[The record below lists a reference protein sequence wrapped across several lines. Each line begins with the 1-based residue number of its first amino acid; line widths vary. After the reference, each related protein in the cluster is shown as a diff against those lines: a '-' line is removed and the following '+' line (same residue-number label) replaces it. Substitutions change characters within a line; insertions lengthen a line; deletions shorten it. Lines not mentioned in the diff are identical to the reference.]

1 MHAPGPSFEDRVRD
15 AGRIVYAVAH
25 SVLRDPAEA
34 EDVAQEVFLMAYRKL
49 DQLRDPGQFR
59 AWVARMSWRQAL
71 NRKRGWR
78 RRLARDFRWSAAR
91 PAAAAPEETL
101 TLQHE
106 VERMPEHLREVLV
119 LAAIEGLEA
128 REVSAILEIPEGT
141 VRSRLHAARKHLL
154 EVWK

>member
-1 MHAPGPSFEDRVRD
+1 MDAPGLSFDDCVRD
-15 AGRIVYAVAH
+15 AARTVFAIAQ

-49 DQLRDPGQFR
+49 EQLREPERFR

-91 PAAAAPEETL
+91 PETEAPETAV
-101 TLQHE
+101 TLQRE
-106 VERMPEHLREVLV
+106 VERMPERLREVLL
-119 LAAIEGLEA
+119 LAAIEGLDA
-128 REVSAILEIPEGT
+128 REVGAILEIPEGT

>member
-1 MHAPGPSFEDRVRD
+1 M
-15 AGRIVYAVAH
+15 VYAVAH
-25 SVLRDPAEA
+25 GVLRDPAEA

-49 DQLRDPGQFR
+49 DQLRDPGHFR

-78 RRLARDFRWSAAR
+78 RRLARDFRWTAAR
-91 PAAAAPEETL
+91 PESAAPEETL
-101 TLQHE
+101 TLRHE
-106 VERMPEHLREVLV
+106 VERMPEHLRQVLL
-119 LAAIEGLEA
+119 LAAIEGLDA

>member
-1 MHAPGPSFEDRVRD
+1 MDAPGLSFDDCVRD
-15 AGRIVYAVAH
+15 AGRMVFAIAQ

-49 DQLRDPGQFR
+49 EQLREPERFR

-91 PAAAAPEETL
+91 PETEAPETAV
-101 TLQHE
+101 TLQRE
-106 VERMPEHLREVLV
+106 VERMPERLREVLL
-119 LAAIEGLEA
+119 LAAIEGLDA
-128 REVSAILEIPEGT
+128 REVGAILEIPEGT